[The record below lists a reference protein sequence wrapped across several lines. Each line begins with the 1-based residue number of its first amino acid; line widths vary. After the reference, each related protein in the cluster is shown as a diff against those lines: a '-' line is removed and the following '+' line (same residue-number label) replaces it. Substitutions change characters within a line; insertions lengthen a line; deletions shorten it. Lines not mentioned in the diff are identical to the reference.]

1 MRTLWWISSLAYF
14 VSFVN
19 VGYGYGCISQWC
31 DTCLPAKVHDAPGVG
46 FDLTPL
52 YGTAVVHY
60 YNGTVVE
67 VAKVLGSPEY
77 LELMARL
84 ATISKPFPNST
95 LGFISGLSLRLV
107 ENLLP
112 EVSSPWRDWWRWL
125 NTKLG
130 RPVKPDEVEIISD
143 LLQQLK
149 VLTEKKISQ
158 PLDRVAVTDPGFQ
171 SLKSVTLNAA
181 LRMSDLRTWVG
192 DSIYY
197 ANRIVE
203 GDAVYAANG
212 YGLCADY
219 LDLSHCSDEF
229 AESPDPTVL
238 LVSYNR
244 NLLYTSIVEGDT
256 GEAFSRI
263 TRVEAQLVDY
273 ELGLDRLLEKDEAI
287 LWDRLRSQLQILPR
301 EFEHPI
307 THLVLA
313 GESVTH
319 PRFLTTLRD
328 SISELSPDVVNIK
341 LAMDPTFAAAR
352 GAALYARRRQEVQ
365 SNCTERS
372 ECEETRLHERV
383 YTSTQEGLRS
393 RREELR

>member
-1 MRTLWWISSLAYF
+1 M
-14 VSFVN
+14 
-19 VGYGYGCISQWC
+19 
-31 DTCLPAKVHDAPGVG
+31 
-46 FDLTPL
+46 
-52 YGTAVVHY
+52 VHY

-84 ATISKPFPNST
+84 ATTSKPSPNST

-107 ENLLP
+107 ENTLP
-112 EVSSPWRDWWRWL
+112 DVSSPWRDWWRWL
-125 NTKLG
+125 NTELG
-130 RPVKPDEVEIISD
+130 RPFKLDEVEIISD

-149 VLTEKKISQ
+149 ISTEKKISQ
-158 PLDRVAVTDPGFQ
+158 SLDRVAVTDPGFQ
-171 SLKSVTLNAA
+171 SLKSATINAA
-181 LRMSDLRTWVG
+181 LRMLDLRTWIG

-197 ANRIVE
+197 AHQIVE
-203 GDAVYAANG
+203 EAAVYAANG
-212 YGLCADY
+212 YGLCTDY
-219 LDLSHCSDEF
+219 LDPSHCSDEF

-238 LVSYNR
+238 FVSYNR
-244 NLLYTSIVEGDT
+244 NLLYTSIVEGVT
-256 GEAFSRI
+256 SEAFSRI

-273 ELGLDRLLEKDEAI
+273 ELGLDRLLEKDEAA

-301 EFEHPI
+301 ESEHPI
-307 THLVLA
+307 THLLLA

-319 PRFLTTLRD
+319 PRFLATLRD
-328 SISELSPDVVNIK
+328 SIYELSPDVINIK

-372 ECEETRLHERV
+372 ECEETRLHERL
-383 YTSTQEGLRS
+383 YTSTQEDLR
-393 RREELR
+393 